1 MRVPRLSIPA
11 LSRSTLVN
19 AGLAVLA
26 VAGGVWAYFLVTAN
40 PNAAAAA
47 ATGGTRTVAV
57 SQGEVTS
64 TVSATGS
71 IQSGNTASAD
81 FITSGTVTS
90 ISVHVGDTVKKGQVL
105 AQVDPTDSQDQLNTA
120 NANLNAAQAS
130 LTRANTG
137 GDPATIASAQAQV
150 TDAQATVDADQR
162 ALTGTTLTAPMAG
175 TVTAINGSVGGSSGG
190 GSSGSGGSG
199 GNGGGG
205 SGGGGGGN
213 NSSSSSSSSSSGFIQ
228 LADLTQMQVT
238 ANFAEADATKLKT
251 GQAANVSWAALTGA
265 TATGTVATIAP
276 TATTS
281 NNVNSYAVT
290 VNLTTL
296 PTGIRI
302 GQTVTVVVT
311 TADAQNAVR
320 VPNAAVRTAGTRHT
334 VTVMDGTTPQL
345 VSVEVGVVG
354 DTFTQITSGL
364 TVGQEVVIVTTP
376 SGTTNSN
383 TGRGGFGGGGLGGAG
398 GFGGGGLGGA
408 GGFGGGGTGTT
419 RTGTGTGGR

>member
-19 AGLAVLA
+19 SGLAVLA
-26 VAGGVWAYFLVTAN
+26 VAGGVWAYFLVTDN

-47 ATGGTRTVAV
+47 GTVGTRTVAV
-57 SQGEVTS
+57 TQGEVSS

-71 IQSGNTASAD
+71 IQSANTASAD

-90 ISVHVGDTVKKGQVL
+90 ISVHVGDAVKKGQVL

-120 NANLNAAQAS
+120 NANLNAADAS

-150 TDAQATVDADQR
+150 TDAQATLDADQR
-162 ALTGTTLTAPMAG
+162 ALAGTTLTAPMAG

-190 GSSGSGGSG
+190 GSGSSGS
-199 GNGGGG
+199 GG
-205 SGGGGGGN
+205 SGGGGGGGGSGG
-213 NSSSSSSSSSSGFIQ
+213 NSSSNSSSAGSGFIQ
-228 LADLTQMQVT
+228 LADLTQMEVS
-238 ANFAEADATKLKT
+238 ADFAEADATKLKT
-251 GQAANVSWAALTGA
+251 GQTATVTWAALTGA

-302 GQTVTVVVT
+302 GQTVTVLVT
-311 TADAQNAVR
+311 TADAQNAIR
-320 VPNAAVRTAGTRHT
+320 VPNAAVRTVGSRHT
-334 VTVMDGTTPQL
+334 VTVLNGAAPQL

-364 TVGQEVVIVTTP
+364 AVGQEVVIVTTP
-376 SGTTNSN
+376 SGTTNTN
-383 TGRGGFGGGGLGGAG
+383 TGRFGFGGGGLGG
-398 GFGGGGLGGA
+398 GGLGGG
-408 GGFGGGGTGTT
+408 GGFGGGGGTGTT